1 MLWYKAWRESRTRFA
16 LSGLSIAV
24 LCAGLAFFY
33 SDAARGITDRPLTY
47 SEYIWRIVYKGYLR
61 ELFVVLA
68 LLLGVGG
75 LLRERDYGSAG
86 FTLALPVSRAQILA
100 WKAAAGIIEV
110 AALSF
115 VPAMLV
121 PLCSEFAGTSYPWA
135 QALEFGLLWLVGG
148 TFVFMIG
155 FLASTVLGGE
165 YSAPVAALIALLLY
179 SGAAEAPF
187 PERYLPNVHDFM
199 SGTGMPYFR
208 SADFVLSGPLP
219 WTQIAVM
226 LLMSLALFEASSR
239 ILHRRDF

>member
-1 MLWYKAWRESRTRFA
+1 MLWYKAWRESRTRFV

-24 LCAGLAFFY
+24 ISAGLAFFY
-33 SDAARGITDRPLTY
+33 GDAARAITDRTLTY
-47 SEYIWRIVYKGYLR
+47 PEYIWRIVYKGYLR

-86 FTLALPVSRAQILA
+86 FTLSLPVSRGQLLA
-100 WKAAAGIIEV
+100 WKAAAGIIEI

-115 VPAMLV
+115 LPAMLV

-135 QALEFGLLWLVGG
+135 QALKFGLLWLVGG
-148 TFVFMIG
+148 TFVFIIG

-165 YSAPVAALIALLLY
+165 YSAPVAALLALLLY
-179 SGAAEAPF
+179 SGAAEAPLL
-187 PERYLPNVHDFM
+187 ERYLPNVHDFM
-199 SGTGMPYFR
+199 SGMGMPYFR

-219 WTQIAVM
+219 WTQITVI
-226 LLMSLALFEASSR
+226 LLMALALFEASSH